1 MSLYEECRSRYPEL
15 LARLEHAR
23 KNGRLTH
30 AFLIQGGSDREREEF
45 TIALSQLAACPA
57 SENGRPCNICRV
69 CRGLEDGSYPELYT
83 LTPVGKMYQIQVGD
97 RVNPEPNTLRHFEDR
112 FFLTSTSEAHR
123 KIGVIRDADRM
134 NDEAQ
139 NALLKTLEEP
149 PPETLILLTTGNPA
163 SLLPTTRSRCQT
175 LTLPGNRCE
184 MDFAGADEVFDALWK
199 LFFESDGDLARAEEG
214 AGQLI
219 RTAGSLSADAAGK
232 IEREWEPRMSSAAR
246 AGDPALV
253 KRLEKQQQNMAD
265 GAYRR
270 ERARFLAAIHAFCAQ
285 LFLLSQ
291 HADFADL
298 PNPECFAGH
307 AIPAEIPPERA
318 ARALHEAEELLY
330 TLRFNVNE
338 ELALRTFAVNLA
350 SKGR

>member
-1 MSLYEECRSRYPEL
+1 MSLYEECRARYPEL

-45 TIALSQLAACPA
+45 TVALSQLAACPA
-57 SENGRPCNICRV
+57 SKNGRPCSVCRV
-69 CRGLEDGSYPELYT
+69 CRELEDGSYPELYT

-97 RVNPEPNTLRHFEDR
+97 RVNPEPNTLRHFENC
-112 FFLTSTSEAHR
+112 FFLTSIADAHR

-175 LTLPGNRCE
+175 LTLPNNHCALE
-184 MDFAGADEVFDALWK
+184 FAGARELFDALWK
-199 LFFESDGDLARAEEG
+199 LFFESEGDLARVEEG
-214 AGQLI
+214 AGVLI

-232 IEREWEPRMSSAAR
+232 IERDWESRMASAAR

-253 KRLEKQQQNMAD
+253 KRLEKQRQNMAD
-265 GAYRR
+265 GAYMK
-270 ERARFLAAIHAFCAQ
+270 ERSRFLAAIHAFCAQ

-298 PNPECFAGH
+298 PNPECFDGH
-307 AIPAEIPPERA
+307 EVPKEISPERA
-318 ARALHEAEELLY
+318 ARALHEAEELLF
-330 TLRFNVNE
+330 TLRFNVSE